1 MFFVCVRVKKVK
13 FLFGF
18 LAIQSMTMSSENN
31 IIDALI
37 EANLY
42 HIVEDIFLHL
52 DCQSLTNAE
61 KASPAKWRPFIQA
74 NSKLYHKKLAT
85 ISSWFL
91 INEAAER
98 KKERPKRLLLTP
110 IGTRTKLLPD

>member
-1 MFFVCVRVKKVK
+1 
-13 FLFGF
+13 
-18 LAIQSMTMSSENN
+18 MSSENN

-37 EANLY
+37 EGNLY
-42 HIVEDIFLHL
+42 HVVEEIFLHL
-52 DCQSLTNAE
+52 DSQSLTNAE
-61 KASPAKWRPFIQA
+61 MASPAKWRPFIQA

-91 INEAAER
+91 INEAER
-98 KKERPKRLLLTP
+98 KKGRPKRLLLTP